1 MTSKINIFRKNRF
14 TKIRSDV
21 RFWYR
26 TVSYRYY
33 ITLLYCY
40 VKKICKPPRRSQSHP
55 SCNEAALPRGQSQ
68 FSVQRASP
76 EFSISRLRSAPAFQR
91 SRVTNYRS
99 DNQSRPST
107 SSLNL
112 LSLNYAN
119 FLRSFIKSYRSSR
132 QFLKDQI
139 HALHRERTHTY
150 LSTCHVLIYP
160 SKAA

>member
-1 MTSKINIFRKNRF
+1 M
-14 TKIRSDV
+14 
-21 RFWYR
+21 
-26 TVSYRYY
+26 VSHCVVP
-33 ITLLYCY
+33 LLHYTF
-40 VKKICKPPRRSQSHP
+40 ILLRRENLQASETFSESHP

-76 EFSISRLRSAPAFQR
+76 EFSISRLHSAPASQW
-91 SRVTNYRS
+91 SRVTKYRN

-112 LSLNYAN
+112 LSLNYATITQISYDHLLKATETVDN
-119 FLRSFIKSYRSSR
+119 FERSNTRAPSRPEISY
-132 QFLKDQI
+132 
-139 HALHRERTHTY
+139 ERTHAY